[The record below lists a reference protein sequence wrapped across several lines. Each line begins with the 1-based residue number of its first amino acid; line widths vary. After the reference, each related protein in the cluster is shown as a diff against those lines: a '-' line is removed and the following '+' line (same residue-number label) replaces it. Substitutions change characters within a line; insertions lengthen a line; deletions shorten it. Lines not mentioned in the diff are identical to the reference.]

1 MQPHGSARGRVRHP
15 VPVATTHPAAERHAP
30 PPREWLGAWVGLTV
44 VWGFVFYFIKLALES
59 FEPVQVAF
67 GRCFL
72 GALTLVL
79 VAAATR
85 TRLPRGR
92 VVWIDLAVVALLLN
106 TLPYLLFA
114 WAETR
119 VSSVLAGIWNAA
131 TPLFVLAFG
140 LLITPWEKVTREKL
154 VGLAIGFLGALVV
167 LGFWDMGNGGDPLGS
182 LACIAAT
189 ACYGIGM
196 PYTRRRLVHRSEPA
210 VSLMSGQLLMSSVQ
224 LGVLTLLFSSAPVTV
239 TPVAAW
245 SMVFLG
251 VLGTGWAFL
260 LNFRLIADTGGVVAA
275 SVTYAM
281 PVVSTAAGVLLLGEA
296 LTWNQP
302 VGALIVLS
310 GVALVQGLVH
320 LPLRRTGDAIRDD
333 RTR

>member
-1 MQPHGSARGRVRHP
+1 
-15 VPVATTHPAAERHAP
+15 VPVATTHPAAERHTP
-30 PPREWLGAWVGLTV
+30 PAREWLGAWIGLTV

-72 GALTLVL
+72 GALTLLL
-79 VAAATR
+79 VAVVTR

-140 LLITPWEKVTREKL
+140 LLITPWERATREKL

-167 LGFWDMGNGGDPLGS
+167 LGFWDLGNGGDPLGS

-210 VSLMSGQLLMSSVQ
+210 VSLMSGQLLMSSLQ
-224 LGVLTLLFSSAPVTV
+224 LGVLTLLFSSAPTDVTQ
-239 TPVAAW
+239 VAAW

-302 VGALIVLS
+302 IGALIVLS

-320 LPLRRTGDAIRDD
+320 MPLRRTGDAIRDD
-333 RTR
+333 G

>member
-1 MQPHGSARGRVRHP
+1 MAP
-15 VPVATTHPAAERHAP
+15 THPASVQHSMS
-30 PPREWLGAWVGLTV
+30 PREWLPAWLGLTI

-59 FEPVQVAF
+59 FDPVQVAF
-67 GRCFL
+67 GRCLL
-72 GALTLVL
+72 GFLTLAA
-79 VAAATR
+79 VAVITR
-85 TRLPRGR
+85 THLPRSR
-92 VVWIDLAVVALLLN
+92 VVWLDLAVVALLLN

-119 VSSVLAGIWNAA
+119 VSSVLAGIWNAS

-140 LLITPWEKVTREKL
+140 LLITPWEKATREKL

-167 LGFWDMGNGGDPLGS
+167 LGFWSTGNGGDPLGS
-182 LACIAAT
+182 LACVVAT

-210 VSLMSGQLLMSSVQ
+210 VSLMAGQLLMSSLQ
-224 LGVLTLLFSSAPVTV
+224 LGVLTLLFSSTPTDVETVPVL
-239 TPVAAW
+239 A
-245 SMVFLG
+245 MLFLG

-260 LNFRLIADTGGVVAA
+260 LNFRLIADVGGVVAA

-296 LTWNQP
+296 LSWNQP

-310 GVALVQGLVH
+310 GVALVQGLVR
-320 LPLRRTGDAIRDD
+320 LPIRHTGEGIRDGGHD
-333 RTR
+333 LSR

>member
-1 MQPHGSARGRVRHP
+1 MP
-15 VPVATTHPAAERHAP
+15 VTPTHPASAQHTVS
-30 PPREWLGAWVGLTV
+30 PREWLPAWLGLTI
-44 VWGFVFYFIKLALES
+44 VWGFVFSFIKLALES

-72 GALTLVL
+72 GAITLLL
-79 VAAATR
+79 VAAITR
-85 TRLPRGR
+85 THLPRGR
-92 VVWIDLAVVALLLN
+92 VVWLDLAVVALLLN

-119 VSSVLAGIWNAA
+119 VSSVLAGIWNAS

-140 LLITPWEKVTREKL
+140 LAITPWEKATREKL

-167 LGFWDMGNGGDPLGS
+167 LGFWDMGSGGDPLGS

-196 PYTRRRLVHRSEPA
+196 PYTRRRLVHRTEPA
-210 VSLMSGQLLMSSVQ
+210 VSLMAGQLLMSSLQ
-224 LGVLTLLFSSAPVTV
+224 LGVLTLLFSTV
-239 TPVAAW
+239 PTSVEPLAAGA
-245 SMVFLG
+245 MVLLG

-260 LNFRLIADTGGVVAA
+260 LNFRLIADVGGVAAA

-302 VGALIVLS
+302 VGALVVLS

-320 LPLRRTGDAIRDD
+320 LPVRRTAAGIRDQGVH
-333 RTR
+333 

>member
-1 MQPHGSARGRVRHP
+1 M
-15 VPVATTHPAAERHAP
+15 ATTHPSAERHTP

-72 GALTLVL
+72 GALTLLL

-140 LLITPWEKVTREKL
+140 LLITPWEKATREKL

-167 LGFWDMGNGGDPLGS
+167 LGFWDLGNGGDPLGS

-196 PYTRRRLVHRSEPA
+196 PYTRRRLVHRAEPA
-210 VSLMSGQLLMSSVQ
+210 VSLMSGQLLMSSLQ
-224 LGVLTLLFSSAPVTV
+224 LGVLTLLFSSAPSDV

-310 GVALVQGLVH
+310 GVALVQGLARV
-320 LPLRRTGDAIRDD
+320 PLRRTGDGIRDHG
-333 RTR
+333 